1 MEGNEFRA
9 LPALLAAP
17 LSGSLHM
24 CQSSF
29 AEDII
34 INRCERW
41 QIKTTGIKV
50 HHIITCFTG
59 KLPSPQPASFSS
71 SSSSTSFSFILT
83 SARFHHVSPLKI
95 PLHPKGEL
103 EQLSS
108 ALLPCSLHVCSSFP
122 PNPTGVIQP
131 AARPSF
137 QSCHRPK
144 TTPPRLNHVTFHS
157 PNVFLPSGL
166 LMCF

>member
-122 PNPTGVIQP
+122 PPTRPVSFNPPLVP
-131 AARPSF
+131 LFRAAIDQR
-137 QSCHRPK
+137 QHRLDLI
-144 TTPPRLNHVTFHS
+144 TLHFTARVCS
-157 PNVFLPSGL
+157 SL
-166 LMCF
+166 LVC

>member
-122 PNPTGVIQP
+122 PQP
-131 AARPSF
+131 DRCHSTRPSF

-157 PNVFLPSGL
+157 PSVFLPSGL